1 LISLLKRRGVMASR
15 WPSALNAS
23 SLPKARAARWLGAGL
38 ALMFLAACGA
48 SSPSSSGSSSG
59 PITIGISV
67 SLSGDFSGDGL
78 ATKQGYETWAAFQ
91 NKHGGILGR
100 KIKLEF
106 LSDGS
111 SPTQVV
117 TNYQKL
123 ITVNHVTFVA
133 GPYSTLLTKPAS
145 AIAHRYNYV
154 MLEGIG
160 GGPSVFQQGLHS
172 VYDVSASAKYQM
184 ITFAKWL
191 VATQKAQ
198 PVAYASMTD
207 PFLQPELDGARSYL
221 TAHGFTSAVYK
232 IYPVETTDF
241 TPIASAIAASKAKI
255 VVLGSMPPDGYAFI
269 QDFIQDH
276 FNPKMLIE
284 ASGPDQG
291 TAFVKAVGAK
301 NTQGIMVP
309 NTWFPGSTFYQNKQ
323 MVALYVKMF
332 GGTAA
337 NISADVAESFSTGQ
351 VLTQAVDHIKS
362 TSNTKLNAY
371 LQSGAKFQS
380 VQGPVQFASD
390 GENAAAT
397 PYVFQWQNGQL
408 VDVLPLGVGATK
420 PILVTKPQWGKTP

>member
-1 LISLLKRRGVMASR
+1 MLKTRSAAAAR
-15 WPSALNAS
+15 WPSALK
-23 SLPKARAARWLGAGL
+23 PGRAAGWLAAGMTTL
-38 ALMFLAACGA
+38 LVAACGA
-48 SSPSSSGSSSG
+48 SSSGGSGSSSG
-59 PITIGISV
+59 PITVGISV

-91 NKHGGILGR
+91 NAHGGILGR
-100 KIKLEF
+100 KVKLEF

-123 ITVNHVTFVA
+123 ITLDHVNFVA

-145 AIAHRYNYV
+145 VIAHRYNYV

-191 VATQKAQ
+191 VATQKPE

-207 PFLQPELDGARSYL
+207 PFLQPMLDGARSYL

-232 IYPVETTDF
+232 LYPVETTDY
-241 TPIASAIAASKAKI
+241 TPIASAIAASKAPV
-255 VVLGSMPPDGYAFI
+255 VVLGTMPPDGYGFI
-269 QDFIQDH
+269 QDLIQDH
-276 FNPKMLIE
+276 YNPKILLE

-291 TAFVKAVGAK
+291 AAFVKAVGAK

-309 NTWFPGSTFYQNKQ
+309 NTWYPGSTFYQNSQ
-323 MVALYVKMF
+323 MVALYLKMF
-332 GGTAA
+332 GGSAA
-337 NISADVAESFSTGQ
+337 NISADVAEAFSTGQ
-351 VLTQAVDHIKS
+351 VLAQAVTHIKS
-362 TSNTKLNAY
+362 TSNAKLNAY
-371 LQSGAKFQS
+371 LQSGAMFQS

-390 GENAAAT
+390 GENKAAT

-408 VDVLPLGVGATK
+408 VDVLPLGVGQPK
-420 PILVTKPQWGKTP
+420 PIQVVKTPWGQTP